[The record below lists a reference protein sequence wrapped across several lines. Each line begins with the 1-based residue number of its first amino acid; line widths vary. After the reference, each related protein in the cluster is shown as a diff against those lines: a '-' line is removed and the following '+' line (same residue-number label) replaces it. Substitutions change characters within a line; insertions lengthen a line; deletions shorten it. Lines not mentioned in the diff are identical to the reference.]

1 MWGWA
6 ASGHVWQ
13 NSSTSTVGRT
23 LSESSQGFTGT
34 RDDVITSNKR
44 QDTVINLCRYHDV
57 IRELVERICY
67 HVLGIPSTYL
77 LTEMCK
83 VPGIMCCLN
92 FSFLQ
97 LNWKVKDKTCR
108 LTLISGCR
116 SMERPGAFLNFSS
129 PPHNTHTHTQT
140 GGMLVHSNSYP
151 FIHLGRVVQSPIE
164 LTLG

>member
-34 RDDVITSNKR
+34 SDDVMTSNKR
-44 QDTVINLCRYHDV
+44 QDTVINLCMHHDV

-97 LNWKVKDKTCR
+97 LNWKVKDKMCR

-129 PPHNTHTHTQT
+129 PPHNTHIHKLVGCQFIAIVTHLYIWA
-140 GGMLVHSNSYP
+140 GLFKARLS
-151 FIHLGRVVQSPIE
+151 
-164 LTLG
+164 